1 MVQKTA
7 VAGVSMLV
15 AISAPTGLAVRVAER
30 CGISLIGFAR
40 AEQYVVYTHSERL
53 IIKKK

>member
-1 MVQKTA
+1 
-7 VAGVSMLV
+7 MLV
-15 AISAPTGLAVRVAER
+15 AISAPTGLAVRVAEQ

>member
-15 AISAPTGLAVRVAER
+15 AISAPSGLAIRVAEQS
-30 CGISLIGFAR
+30 GISLVGFAR
-40 AEQYVVYTHSERL
+40 AEQYVVYTHPERL